1 MFHVQNAIQE
11 VVVKMRIHLPGRG
24 IIFLVQGA
32 VSLTEEEAVRH
43 YMFLFR
49 EVVFRLEVS
58 WLDQIFPLQVHFL
71 EEIEALDSVL
81 EDSVL
86 EDSVLEDSA
95 GFVRVFLLVARFHR
109 RFDLSQNKE
118 VLMISQKCTTVV
130 SVPFL
135 FGAIR
140 VSLEGSREGEEFVGV
155 VGSHEVEGV

>member
-1 MFHVQNAIQE
+1 
-11 VVVKMRIHLPGRG
+11 MRIHLQGRG

-32 VSLTEEEAVRH
+32 VSLTEEEAVRR

-49 EVVFRLEVS
+49 EVVFLLEVS

-81 EDSVL
+81 EDS
-86 EDSVLEDSA
+86 A
-95 GFVRVFLLVARFHR
+95 GFVLVFLLVARFHR

-118 VLMISQKCTTVV
+118 VLMISQKCLTVV

-135 FGAIR
+135 FGATR

-155 VGSHEVEGV
+155 AGSHEVEGV

>member
-1 MFHVQNAIQE
+1 MKI
-11 VVVKMRIHLPGRG
+11 RIHLQGRG

-32 VSLTEEEAVRH
+32 VLLTEEEAVRH

-49 EVVFRLEVS
+49 EVVFLLEVS

-71 EEIEALDSVL
+71 EEIEAL
-81 EDSVL
+81 
-86 EDSVLEDSA
+86 DSVLEDSA

-155 VGSHEVEGV
+155 AGSREVEGV

>member
-1 MFHVQNAIQE
+1 
-11 VVVKMRIHLPGRG
+11 MRIHRQGRG

-49 EVVFRLEVS
+49 EVVFLLEVS

-86 EDSVLEDSA
+86 EDSA

-109 RFDLSQNKE
+109 LFDLSQNK
-118 VLMISQKCTTVV
+118 VVMITQKCTTVV

-135 FGAIR
+135 FGATR

-155 VGSHEVEGV
+155 AGSHEVEGV

>member
-1 MFHVQNAIQE
+1 
-11 VVVKMRIHLPGRG
+11 MRIRLQGRG
-24 IIFLVQGA
+24 IIFLIQGA
-32 VSLTEEEAVRH
+32 ILLTEEEAVRH

-49 EVVFRLEVS
+49 EVVFLLEVS

-81 EDSVL
+81 EDS
-86 EDSVLEDSA
+86 A

-109 RFDLSQNKE
+109 RFDLSQSKE

>member
-1 MFHVQNAIQE
+1 M
-11 VVVKMRIHLPGRG
+11 KMRIHLQGRG

-32 VSLTEEEAVRH
+32 VLLTEEEAVRH

-49 EVVFRLEVS
+49 EVVFLLEVS

-81 EDSVL
+81 EDS
-86 EDSVLEDSA
+86 A
-95 GFVRVFLLVARFHR
+95 GFVLVFLLVAHFHR

-118 VLMISQKCTTVV
+118 VLMISQKCMTVV

-135 FGAIR
+135 FGATR
-140 VSLEGSREGEEFVGV
+140 VSLEGSREGEEFVV
-155 VGSHEVEGV
+155 VAGSHEVEGV

>member
-1 MFHVQNAIQE
+1 
-11 VVVKMRIHLPGRG
+11 MRIRLQGRG
-24 IIFLVQGA
+24 IIFLIQGA
-32 VSLTEEEAVRH
+32 ILLTEEEAVRH

-49 EVVFRLEVS
+49 EVVFLLEVS

-81 EDSVL
+81 EDS
-86 EDSVLEDSA
+86 A

-109 RFDLSQNKE
+109 RFDLSQSKE

-155 VGSHEVEGV
+155 VGSHEVEGA

>member
-1 MFHVQNAIQE
+1 
-11 VVVKMRIHLPGRG
+11 MRIHLQGRG

-32 VSLTEEEAVRH
+32 ILLTEEEAVRH

-49 EVVFRLEVS
+49 EVVFLLEVS
-58 WLDQIFPLQVHFL
+58 WLDQIYPLQVHFL
-71 EEIEALDSVL
+71 EEIEAL
-81 EDSVL
+81 
-86 EDSVLEDSA
+86 DSVLEDSA

-109 RFDLSQNKE
+109 RFDLSQSKE

-155 VGSHEVEGV
+155 VGSHEVEGA

>member
-1 MFHVQNAIQE
+1 
-11 VVVKMRIHLPGRG
+11 MRIHLQGRG

-49 EVVFRLEVS
+49 EVVFLLEVS

-81 EDSVL
+81 EDS
-86 EDSVLEDSA
+86 A
-95 GFVRVFLLVARFHR
+95 GFVRAFLLVARFHR
-109 RFDLSQNKE
+109 RFDLSQSKE

-135 FGAIR
+135 LGAIR

-155 VGSHEVEGV
+155 AGSREVEGVWGHLWNVMSVSAITWAFFLK

>member
-1 MFHVQNAIQE
+1 M
-11 VVVKMRIHLPGRG
+11 KMRIHLQGRG

-49 EVVFRLEVS
+49 EVVFLLEVS

-81 EDSVL
+81 EDS
-86 EDSVLEDSA
+86 A

-109 RFDLSQNKE
+109 RFDLSQSKE

-155 VGSHEVEGV
+155 AGSHEVEGV

>member
-1 MFHVQNAIQE
+1 MW
-11 VVVKMRIHLPGRG
+11 IHLQGRG
-24 IIFLVQGA
+24 IIFLIQGA
-32 VSLTEEEAVRH
+32 ILLTEEEAVRH

-49 EVVFRLEVS
+49 EVVFLLEVS

-81 EDSVL
+81 EDS
-86 EDSVLEDSA
+86 A

-109 RFDLSQNKE
+109 RFDLSQSKE

-155 VGSHEVEGV
+155 VGSHEVEGA

>member
-1 MFHVQNAIQE
+1 M
-11 VVVKMRIHLPGRG
+11 KMRIHLQGRG
-24 IIFLVQGA
+24 VIFLAQGA

-49 EVVFRLEVS
+49 EVVFLLEVS

-95 GFVRVFLLVARFHR
+95 GFVLVFLLVARFHR

>member
-1 MFHVQNAIQE
+1 M
-11 VVVKMRIHLPGRG
+11 KMRIHLQGRG
-24 IIFLVQGA
+24 VIFLAQGA

-49 EVVFRLEVS
+49 EVVFLLEVS
-58 WLDQIFPLQVHFL
+58 WLDQIFSLQVHFL
-71 EEIEALDSVL
+71 EEIEAL
-81 EDSVL
+81 DSVL

-109 RFDLSQNKE
+109 RFDLSQSKE
-118 VLMISQKCTTVV
+118 VLMISQKCMTVV

>member
-11 VVVKMRIHLPGRG
+11 VVVKMRIHLQGRG

-32 VSLTEEEAVRH
+32 VLLTEEEAVRH

-49 EVVFRLEVS
+49 EVVFLLEVS

-81 EDSVL
+81 EDS
-86 EDSVLEDSA
+86 A

-109 RFDLSQNKE
+109 RFDLSQSKE

-155 VGSHEVEGV
+155 AGSREVEGV

>member
-1 MFHVQNAIQE
+1 
-11 VVVKMRIHLPGRG
+11 MRIHLQGRG

-32 VSLTEEEAVRH
+32 VLLTEEEAVRH

-49 EVVFRLEVS
+49 EVVFILEVS

-81 EDSVL
+81 EDS
-86 EDSVLEDSA
+86 A

-109 RFDLSQNKE
+109 LFDLSQNK

-135 FGAIR
+135 FGATR

-155 VGSHEVEGV
+155 AGSHEVEGV

>member
-1 MFHVQNAIQE
+1 MSHVQDAIQE
-11 VVVKMRIHLPGRG
+11 VVVKMRIHLQGRG
-24 IIFLVQGA
+24 VIFLAQGA

-49 EVVFRLEVS
+49 EVVFLLEVS
-58 WLDQIFPLQVHFL
+58 WLDQIFSLQVHFL
-71 EEIEALDSVL
+71 EEIEAL
-81 EDSVL
+81 
-86 EDSVLEDSA
+86 DSVLEDSA

-155 VGSHEVEGV
+155 AGSHEVEGA

>member
-1 MFHVQNAIQE
+1 M
-11 VVVKMRIHLPGRG
+11 KMRIHLQGRG

-49 EVVFRLEVS
+49 EVVFLLEVS

-71 EEIEALDSVL
+71 KEIEAL
-81 EDSVL
+81 
-86 EDSVLEDSA
+86 DSVLEDSA

-109 RFDLSQNKE
+109 LFDLSQNK

-135 FGAIR
+135 FGATR

-155 VGSHEVEGV
+155 AGSHEVEGV

>member
-1 MFHVQNAIQE
+1 M
-11 VVVKMRIHLPGRG
+11 KMRIHLQGRG

-32 VSLTEEEAVRH
+32 VLLTEEEAVRH

-49 EVVFRLEVS
+49 EVVFLLEVS

-81 EDSVL
+81 EDS
-86 EDSVLEDSA
+86 A
-95 GFVRVFLLVARFHR
+95 GFVRVFLLVARFHC
-109 RFDLSQNKE
+109 RFDLSQSKE

-155 VGSHEVEGV
+155 AGSHEVEGV

>member
-1 MFHVQNAIQE
+1 
-11 VVVKMRIHLPGRG
+11 MRIRLQGRG
-24 IIFLVQGA
+24 IIFLIQGA
-32 VSLTEEEAVRH
+32 ILLTEEEAVRH

-49 EVVFRLEVS
+49 EVVFLLEVS

-95 GFVRVFLLVARFHR
+95 GFVLVFLLVARFHR

-155 VGSHEVEGV
+155 AGSHEVEGA

>member
-1 MFHVQNAIQE
+1 
-11 VVVKMRIHLPGRG
+11 MRIHLQGRG

-49 EVVFRLEVS
+49 EVVFLLEVS

-81 EDSVL
+81 EDS
-86 EDSVLEDSA
+86 A

-109 RFDLSQNKE
+109 RFDLSQSKE

-155 VGSHEVEGV
+155 AGSHEVEGV

>member
-1 MFHVQNAIQE
+1 
-11 VVVKMRIHLPGRG
+11 MRIHLQGRG

-49 EVVFRLEVS
+49 EVVFLLEVS

-81 EDSVL
+81 EDS
-86 EDSVLEDSA
+86 A

-109 RFDLSQNKE
+109 RFDLSQSKE

-155 VGSHEVEGV
+155 AGSREVEGA

>member
-1 MFHVQNAIQE
+1 M
-11 VVVKMRIHLPGRG
+11 KMRIHLQGRG
-24 IIFLVQGA
+24 IIFLVQGT

-49 EVVFRLEVS
+49 EVVFLLEVS

-81 EDSVL
+81 EDS
-86 EDSVLEDSA
+86 A
-95 GFVRVFLLVARFHR
+95 GFVLVFLLVARFHR
-109 RFDLSQNKE
+109 RSDLSQNKE
-118 VLMISQKCTTVV
+118 VLMISQKCMTVV

-135 FGAIR
+135 FGATR

-155 VGSHEVEGV
+155 AGSHEVEGV

>member
-1 MFHVQNAIQE
+1 M
-11 VVVKMRIHLPGRG
+11 KMRIHLQGRG
-24 IIFLVQGA
+24 IIYLVQGA

-49 EVVFRLEVS
+49 EVVFLLEVS

-81 EDSVL
+81 EDS
-86 EDSVLEDSA
+86 A

-109 RFDLSQNKE
+109 RFDLSQSKE

-155 VGSHEVEGV
+155 AGSREVEGA

>member
-1 MFHVQNAIQE
+1 
-11 VVVKMRIHLPGRG
+11 MRIHLQGRG

-32 VSLTEEEAVRH
+32 VLLTEEEAVRH

-49 EVVFRLEVS
+49 EVVFLLEVS

-81 EDSVL
+81 EDS
-86 EDSVLEDSA
+86 A

-109 RFDLSQNKE
+109 RFDLSQSKE

-155 VGSHEVEGV
+155 VGSHEVEGA

>member
-1 MFHVQNAIQE
+1 
-11 VVVKMRIHLPGRG
+11 MRIHLQGRG

-32 VSLTEEEAVRH
+32 ILLTEEEAVRH

-49 EVVFRLEVS
+49 EVVFLLEVS

-81 EDSVL
+81 EDS
-86 EDSVLEDSA
+86 A
-95 GFVRVFLLVARFHR
+95 GFVRAFLLVARFHR
-109 RFDLSQNKE
+109 RFNLSQSKE
-118 VLMISQKCTTVV
+118 VLMISQTCTTVV

-155 VGSHEVEGV
+155 AGSREVEGV

>member
-1 MFHVQNAIQE
+1 
-11 VVVKMRIHLPGRG
+11 MRIRLQGRG
-24 IIFLVQGA
+24 IIFLIQGA
-32 VSLTEEEAVRH
+32 ILLTEEEAVRH

-49 EVVFRLEVS
+49 EVVFLLEVS
-58 WLDQIFPLQVHFL
+58 WLDQIYPLQVHFL
-71 EEIEALDSVL
+71 EEIEAL
-81 EDSVL
+81 
-86 EDSVLEDSA
+86 DSVLEDSA

-109 RFDLSQNKE
+109 RFDLSQSKE

-155 VGSHEVEGV
+155 AGSREVEGV

>member
-1 MFHVQNAIQE
+1 M
-11 VVVKMRIHLPGRG
+11 KMRIHLQGRG

-49 EVVFRLEVS
+49 EVVFLLEVS

-95 GFVRVFLLVARFHR
+95 GFVLVFLLVARFHR

-155 VGSHEVEGV
+155 AGSHEVEGA

>member
-1 MFHVQNAIQE
+1 M
-11 VVVKMRIHLPGRG
+11 KMWIHLQGRG
-24 IIFLVQGA
+24 IIFLIQGA
-32 VSLTEEEAVRH
+32 ILLTEEEAVRH

-49 EVVFRLEVS
+49 EVVFLLEVS

-81 EDSVL
+81 EDS
-86 EDSVLEDSA
+86 A

-109 RFDLSQNKE
+109 RFDLSQSKE

-155 VGSHEVEGV
+155 AGSREVEGV

>member
-1 MFHVQNAIQE
+1 
-11 VVVKMRIHLPGRG
+11 MRIHLQGRG

-32 VSLTEEEAVRH
+32 VLLTEEEAVRH

-49 EVVFRLEVS
+49 EVVFLLEVS

-81 EDSVL
+81 EDS
-86 EDSVLEDSA
+86 A

-109 RFDLSQNKE
+109 RFDLSQSKE

-155 VGSHEVEGV
+155 AGSHEVEGV

>member
-1 MFHVQNAIQE
+1 M
-11 VVVKMRIHLPGRG
+11 KMRIHLQGRG

-32 VSLTEEEAVRH
+32 VLLTEEEAVRH

-49 EVVFRLEVS
+49 GVVFLLGVS

-71 EEIEALDSVL
+71 EEIEALDSVLEDSVL

-118 VLMISQKCTTVV
+118 VLMISQKCMTVV
-130 SVPFL
+130 SVPSL
-135 FGAIR
+135 FGATR

-155 VGSHEVEGV
+155 AGSHEVEGV

>member
-1 MFHVQNAIQE
+1 
-11 VVVKMRIHLPGRG
+11 MRIHLQGRG

-49 EVVFRLEVS
+49 EVVFLLEVS

-81 EDSVL
+81 EDS
-86 EDSVLEDSA
+86 A

-109 RFDLSQNKE
+109 RFDLSQSKE

-155 VGSHEVEGV
+155 AGSHEVEGA

>member
-1 MFHVQNAIQE
+1 
-11 VVVKMRIHLPGRG
+11 MRIHLQGRG

-32 VSLTEEEAVRH
+32 VLLTEEEAVRH

-49 EVVFRLEVS
+49 EVVFLLEVS

-81 EDSVL
+81 EDS
-86 EDSVLEDSA
+86 A

-109 RFDLSQNKE
+109 RFDLSQRKE

-155 VGSHEVEGV
+155 AGSREVEGV

>member
-1 MFHVQNAIQE
+1 
-11 VVVKMRIHLPGRG
+11 MRIHLQGRG

-32 VSLTEEEAVRH
+32 VLLTEEEAVRH

-49 EVVFRLEVS
+49 EVVFLLEVS

-81 EDSVL
+81 EDS
-86 EDSVLEDSA
+86 A

-109 RFDLSQNKE
+109 RFDLSQSKE
-118 VLMISQKCTTVV
+118 VLMISQKCTTIV

-155 VGSHEVEGV
+155 VGSHEVEGA

>member
-1 MFHVQNAIQE
+1 M
-11 VVVKMRIHLPGRG
+11 KMRIHLQGRG

-32 VSLTEEEAVRH
+32 VLLTEEEAVRH

-49 EVVFRLEVS
+49 EVVFLLEVS

-81 EDSVL
+81 EDS
-86 EDSVLEDSA
+86 A

-109 RFDLSQNKE
+109 RFDLSQSKE

-155 VGSHEVEGV
+155 VGSHEVEGA

>member
-1 MFHVQNAIQE
+1 
-11 VVVKMRIHLPGRG
+11 MRIHLQGRG

-32 VSLTEEEAVRH
+32 VLLTEEEAVRH
-43 YMFLFR
+43 YMFLFP
-49 EVVFRLEVS
+49 EVVFLLEVS

-81 EDSVL
+81 EDS
-86 EDSVLEDSA
+86 A

-109 RFDLSQNKE
+109 RFDLSQSKE

-155 VGSHEVEGV
+155 VGSHEVEGA

>member
-1 MFHVQNAIQE
+1 
-11 VVVKMRIHLPGRG
+11 MRIRLQGRG
-24 IIFLVQGA
+24 IIFLIQGA
-32 VSLTEEEAVRH
+32 VLLTEEEAVRH

-49 EVVFRLEVS
+49 EVVFLLEVS

-81 EDSVL
+81 EDS
-86 EDSVLEDSA
+86 A

-109 RFDLSQNKE
+109 RFDLSQSKE

-155 VGSHEVEGV
+155 VGSHEVEGA

>member
-1 MFHVQNAIQE
+1 
-11 VVVKMRIHLPGRG
+11 MRIHLQGRG

-32 VSLTEEEAVRH
+32 VLLTEEEAVRH

-49 EVVFRLEVS
+49 EVVFLLEVS
-58 WLDQIFPLQVHFL
+58 WLDQIYPLQVHFL
-71 EEIEALDSVL
+71 EEIEAL
-81 EDSVL
+81 
-86 EDSVLEDSA
+86 DSVLEDSA

-109 RFDLSQNKE
+109 RFDLSQSKE

-140 VSLEGSREGEEFVGV
+140 VSLEGSRVGEEFVGV
-155 VGSHEVEGV
+155 AGSREVEGV

>member
-1 MFHVQNAIQE
+1 M
-11 VVVKMRIHLPGRG
+11 KMRIHLQGRG

-95 GFVRVFLLVARFHR
+95 GFVLVFLLVARFHR

-155 VGSHEVEGV
+155 AGSHEVEGA

>member
-1 MFHVQNAIQE
+1 
-11 VVVKMRIHLPGRG
+11 MRIHLQGRG

-32 VSLTEEEAVRH
+32 VLLTEEEAVRH

-49 EVVFRLEVS
+49 EVVFLLEVS

-81 EDSVL
+81 EDS
-86 EDSVLEDSA
+86 A

-109 RFDLSQNKE
+109 LFDLSQNK

-135 FGAIR
+135 FGATR

-155 VGSHEVEGV
+155 AGSHEVEGV

>member
-11 VVVKMRIHLPGRG
+11 VVVKMRIHLQGRG

-49 EVVFRLEVS
+49 EVVFLLEVS

-155 VGSHEVEGV
+155 AGSHEVEGA